1 LRKCI
6 VARTIEPCEGCL
18 HIEMKLLN
26 ALSTAIDALNRRVGR
41 SLVWLVLASVLISAG
56 NAISRKAFDLSSN
69 AWLEAQ
75 WYLYA
80 AAFLGASGYV
90 LMVDE
95 HVRIDAVAQRF
106 SPRLRAWLD
115 IVALLL
121 FVLPLCGLMV
131 TLGGAFTWRAWEIGE
146 MSYNAG
152 GLVRWPVYACIPV
165 GFGLL
170 ALQAVSELIKR
181 VGFLRGER
189 ERATTSEADLPP
201 IMSGHAA
208 AQPPAERL

>member
-1 LRKCI
+1 
-6 VARTIEPCEGCL
+6 
-18 HIEMKLLN
+18 MKLLT
-26 ALSTAIDALNRRVGR
+26 ALSAVIDAINRCVGR

-56 NAISRKAFDLSSN
+56 NAVLRKAFDLSSN

-95 HVRIDAVAQRF
+95 HVRIDALAQRF

-131 TLGGAFTWRAWEIGE
+131 SMGGAFAWRAWETGE

-152 GLVRWPVYACIPV
+152 GLVRWPVYACIPA

-181 VGFLRGER
+181 VAFLRGER
-189 ERATTSEADLPP
+189 EHATTSEADLPP
-201 IMSGHAA
+201 ILSGHVARRAGPAA
-208 AQPPAERL
+208 DGGRLP